1 MLVVRGRLRI
11 PAGPRV
17 SAEDLVCVSQKR
29 ATNMQQTAVTIGRII
44 PYPDST
50 GARGRTNKKLGIK
63 FSGGDGHELAHV
75 RGNPLSL

>member
-1 MLVVRGRLRI
+1 MLVVRGCLRI

-50 GARGRTNKKLGIK
+50 GAYASEDK
-63 FSGGDGHELAHV
+63 
-75 RGNPLSL
+75 